1 MSYIKPNSKYEIFV
15 KNIAIKQRFDK
26 LMIKSVNITPEQ
38 VSKCIDFAKES
49 VERFDDYIKLVPKD
63 IKDVNLQK
71 EIGMQRIFIDKISE
85 CAFINYL
92 INKGIDENAISKY
105 KIGIKTAIA
114 KEIHT
119 RLIIDKNEFESK
131 NNKKNYYVGI
141 HLNLEMEDK
150 KYKIGIKT
158 AIAKEIHTRLI
169 IDKNEFESKNNKKN
183 YYVGIHLNLE
193 MEDKKYSI
201 KRHLVKDL
209 YSIEKVQ
216 IFGYLDEKFVKEL
229 RYETIKNKFGKKE
242 FKFYTKKASDY
253 KEKKEY
259 ARLIETEC
267 KWYYLDRL
275 MPIDNLAK
283 KIK

>member
-26 LMIKSVNITPEQ
+26 LMTKSVNITPEQ

-49 VERFDDYIKLVPKD
+49 VEKSDDYIKLVPKD

-71 EIGMQRIFIDKISE
+71 EIGMQRIFIEKISE

-105 KIGIKTAIA
+105 KIEIKTAIA

-150 KYKIGIKT
+150 K
-158 AIAKEIHTRLI
+158 
-169 IDKNEFESKNNKKN
+169 D
-183 YYVGIHLNLE
+183 
-193 MEDKKYSI
+193 SI